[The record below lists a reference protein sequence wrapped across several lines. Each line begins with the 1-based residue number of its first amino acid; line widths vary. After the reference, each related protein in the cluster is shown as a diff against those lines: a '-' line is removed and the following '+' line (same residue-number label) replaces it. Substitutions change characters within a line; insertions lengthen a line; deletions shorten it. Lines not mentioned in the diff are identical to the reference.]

1 MKSLPRV
8 CAPGGIAVIMV
19 ITKRHSVDAK
29 AIDKRCKTSVQ
40 CSAFLNFIIKE
51 FQYVRYM
58 SEQEGNSRNALKL
71 IGIVLSI
78 YIIWVSATY
87 ILEGRI
93 HLFQKVDPIGR
104 ITYVVIANIAIGTV
118 LSAIAIRYL
127 LRKPQFVKPEQVGL
141 SKPRLRTAAIIASTA
156 AGGLA
161 LFMLQ
166 NPRTTEPIV
175 VFNAFMQVL
184 PVSIAEVMVC
194 WALIGSSF
202 ESLARNNNNNNR
214 RIVSSVIVGAV
225 AASVL
230 FGIYHYAHSPPF
242 NQTNMILF
250 LMLPSIATAVTFFLG
265 RDIYAAV
272 IVQNFMGIV
281 GVLAGLPNLEQYRQ
295 PIVPI
300 YALSAVSVAVLVISV
315 SLILKKTEKWIQ
327 NSSEQRVVSN
337 EDRTSGENGVAL

>member
-1 MKSLPRV
+1 MS
-8 CAPGGIAVIMV
+8 GQGI
-19 ITKRHSVDAK
+19 
-29 AIDKRCKTSVQ
+29 
-40 CSAFLNFIIKE
+40 NP
-51 FQYVRYM
+51 
-58 SEQEGNSRNALKL
+58 RNALKL
-71 IGIVLSI
+71 VAIALSL
-78 YIIWVSATY
+78 YIIWVVATY

-104 ITYVVIANIAIGTV
+104 MTYVIIANIAIGTV

-127 LRKPQFVKPEQVGL
+127 LKAQLVKPRQLGL
-141 SKPRLRTAAIIASTA
+141 SKSRLRTAAIIASAA

-202 ESLARNNNNNNR
+202 ESLAKNNNKA
-214 RIVSSVIVGAV
+214 RILSVLAGAV
-225 AASVL
+225 AASLL
-230 FGIYHYAHSPPF
+230 FGVYHYAHSPPF
-242 NQTNMILF
+242 NQTSMVLF
-250 LMLPSIATAVTFFLG
+250 LMLPSIATAVTYFLG

-281 GVLAGLPNLEQYRQ
+281 GVLAGLPNLEAYRQ
-295 PIVPI
+295 PMVPI
-300 YALSAVSVAVLVISV
+300 YAVSVVSVAALVISV
-315 SLILKKTEKWIQ
+315 SVMLKKTERKITI
-327 NSSEQRVVSN
+327 SKQRGVGYKDKTT
-337 EDRTSGENGVAL
+337 EESGAGA